1 MKFALE
7 SSGGAL
13 AIRGYEPGSIIIGP
27 ETYRSSL
34 LVMADWVDSDWAPES
49 VAELTAKHLT
59 QLVDKRPEIVILGTG
74 ERQVFPAP
82 RLFADLMDAGIGY
95 EVMDTAAACRTYNI
109 LLAEG
114 RAVLGAL
121 FLI

>member
-7 SSGGAL
+7 SSAGAL
-13 AIRGYEPGSIIIGP
+13 VIRGYEPGAILIGP
-27 ETYRSSL
+27 NAYQSSL
-34 LVMADWVDSDWAPES
+34 LVMSDWVDPDWEPAS
-49 VAELTAKHLT
+49 VTELTAKHLSR
-59 QLVDKRPEIVILGTG
+59 LLEKRPEIIILGTG

-82 RLFADLMDAGIGY
+82 RLFIDVMDAGIGY

-109 LLAEG
+109 LLTEG

-121 FLI
+121 FPL

>member
-13 AIRGYEPGSIIIGP
+13 AIRGYEPGSILIGP

-34 LVMADWVDSDWAPES
+34 LVMSDWVDAGWEPES
-49 VAELTAKHLT
+49 VTELTTKHLS
-59 QLVDKRPEIVILGTG
+59 QLIEKRPEIIILGTG
-74 ERQVFPAP
+74 ERQLFPAP
-82 RLFADLMDAGIGY
+82 RLFTDLMDAGIGY
-95 EVMDTAAACRTYNI
+95 EVMGTAAACRTYNI

-114 RAVLGAL
+114 RTVLGAL
-121 FLI
+121 FPI